1 MGVKLRVFAYCA
13 KSFEQNVR
21 RVAGVQPLTC
31 PPVSL
36 ETFSSEVLEGHD
48 LLYFKLH
55 GLPGQSYWYGDNL
68 ITAISADQIRQA
80 DLGGAG
86 VFVANCFTSR
96 ESPMFQ
102 ALREAGAR
110 WIISGEG
117 ENYASSQTIAGVD
130 LLGLYFRRLL
140 GLGLG
145 AARAFKWAKW
155 RLRHKKLD
163 KRTRDTLD
171 FKMYVREDDRWAT

>member
-1 MGVKLRVFAYCA
+1 MRTFAYCA
-13 KSFEQNVR
+13 ASFAKNVR
-21 RVAGVQPLTC
+21 RVAGVVPLTC

-36 ETFSSEVLEGHD
+36 ETFDSEVLEGHG

-55 GLPGQSYWYGDNL
+55 GLPGQPYWYGDKL
-68 ITAISADQIRQA
+68 LTAISAEQIRQA
-80 DLGGAG
+80 DLSNTG
-86 VFVANCFTSR
+86 VFVANCYTSR

-102 ALREAGAR
+102 ALRVAGAR
-110 WIISGEG
+110 WIVSGGG

-140 GLGLG
+140 GMGLG
-145 AARAFKWAKW
+145 ATRAFKWAKW

-163 KRTRDTLD
+163 KKTKDTLC
-171 FKMYVREDDRWAT
+171 FKLYMREADKWAT